1 MYTYQWEQFLILDI
15 EIICSIKNWLF
26 VQYRKNFRNRKMLKL
41 QTKQSKAKS
50 KTPQQNREGMH
61 GHTIS
66 YITLTSN
73 SLVLGGTK
81 GPQQWSSATHTTSL
95 FLILFTFIPFQLSF
109 IFTRIHYHSNILTST
124 TFRFIQ
130 TLHYNS

>member
-1 MYTYQWEQFLILDI
+1 
-15 EIICSIKNWLF
+15 
-26 VQYRKNFRNRKMLKL
+26 MLKL

-50 KTPQQNREGMH
+50 KTPQQNRKGMH

-81 GPQQWSSATHTTSL
+81 GPQQ
-95 FLILFTFIPFQLSF
+95 
-109 IFTRIHYHSNILTST
+109 
-124 TFRFIQ
+124 
-130 TLHYNS
+130 

>member
-1 MYTYQWEQFLILDI
+1 MYTYQWEQFLTLDI

-26 VQYRKNFRNRKMLKL
+26 VQYRNNFRNRKILKL

-61 GHTIS
+61 GHIIS

-81 GPQQWSSATHTTSL
+81 GPQQ
-95 FLILFTFIPFQLSF
+95 
-109 IFTRIHYHSNILTST
+109 
-124 TFRFIQ
+124 
-130 TLHYNS
+130 